1 MAQSTIVRWSDP
13 KVILVA
19 TNLLEGQTLILHA
32 MYQARLSGAKVLLVH
47 VVRRSK
53 SESRI
58 SRRQAVF
65 FTGPSAS
72 IDQIEAR

>member
-1 MAQSTIVRWSDP
+1 MALSAIIRWSDP

-47 VVRRSK
+47 VVRRSFLRPDVPEGK
-53 SESRI
+53 PS
-58 SRRQAVF
+58 F
-65 FTGPSAS
+65 LPGPVLQSS
-72 IDQIEAR
+72 

>member
-1 MAQSTIVRWSDP
+1 MAQNTIVRWSDP
-13 KVILVA
+13 KLILVA

-53 SESRI
+53 LRAEY

-65 FTGPSAS
+65 FTGPGPS
-72 IDQIEAR
+72 IGQIEA